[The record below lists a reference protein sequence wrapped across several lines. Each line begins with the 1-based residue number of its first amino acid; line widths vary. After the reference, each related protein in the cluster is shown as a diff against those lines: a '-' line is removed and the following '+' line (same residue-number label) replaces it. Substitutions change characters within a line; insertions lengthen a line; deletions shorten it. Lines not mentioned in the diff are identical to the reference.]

1 VRSRTIRNSGY
12 RSDESIDRIRH
23 PVQLVPVAFAEST
36 ARAPLTCVRS
46 GRSTLAKTIR
56 TAIDL
61 FSGCGGLTLGLKK
74 AGVEVIGA
82 IEIDVRAREA
92 YRANHPEVD
101 FLANDTRIILL
112 PDRAE

>member
-1 VRSRTIRNSGY
+1 MAT
-12 RSDESIDRIRH
+12 
-23 PVQLVPVAFAEST
+23 
-36 ARAPLTCVRS
+36 APLTCVRS

-61 FSGCGGLTLGLKK
+61 FSGCGGLTLD
-74 AGVEVIGA
+74 EVIGA